1 MTGTEFVKKLEEDA
15 ETRLHPSMFKEGMA
29 VEHSDYGRG
38 DIVKISGSKNKTI
51 ATVHFPG
58 VGRKQFRLAFCN
70 LKIVE

>member
-1 MTGTEFVKKLEEDA
+1 MV
-15 ETRLHPSMFKEGMA
+15 
-29 VEHSDYGRG
+29 VEHGENGRG
-38 DIVKISGSKNKTI
+38 DVVKISGSKNKTI